1 VTRYIL
7 EMLADWISRVCNL
20 LYEHPDTR
28 QRTGLVLW
36 RTPSHFCGR
45 HITARRMPIWFN
57 FLDFDWLGLETS
69 FQNFPG
75 GTWLVP
81 SSMHSKHI
89 TWPII
94 LSYNLWQYTLH
105 TLYIHSDV
113 LSHFMTFST
122 LPLPQPF
129 QCCGV
134 LQTDIRFLSAQHW
147 NGGTEGA
154 TPFKLCEI
162 TTYVRPI
169 VVAKYCTFATANFLH
184 DYAGLV
190 HAVTFPWCTRA
201 WTQIKY
207 IPDV

>member
-1 VTRYIL
+1 
-7 EMLADWISRVCNL
+7 
-20 LYEHPDTR
+20 
-28 QRTGLVLW
+28 
-36 RTPSHFCGR
+36 
-45 HITARRMPIWFN
+45 MPKWVN
-57 FLDFDWLGLETS
+57 FLDFDWLGTS

-94 LSYNLWQYTLH
+94 LSYNLWQYTLGKSH
-105 TLYIHSDV
+105 FHIHSDV

-169 VVAKYCTFATANFLH
+169 VVATIVASPLLIFYTIMQALCMQWPSHGVPNF
-184 DYAGLV
+184 
-190 HAVTFPWCTRA
+190 PRCTRHA
-201 WTQIKY
+201 HAMTLASKMVSWKTRIFAFYCGFFGSKFM
-207 IPDV
+207 D